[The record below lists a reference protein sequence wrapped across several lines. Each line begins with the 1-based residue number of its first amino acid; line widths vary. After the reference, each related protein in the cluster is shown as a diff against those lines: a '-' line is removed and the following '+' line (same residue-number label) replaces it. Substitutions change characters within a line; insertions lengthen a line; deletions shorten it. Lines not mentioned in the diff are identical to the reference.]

1 MSFCQLR
8 LATERPKSVLKNG
21 SSKRGT
27 CESAIHHQLDRVDV
41 RRIVGRE
48 EEHGFGNFFRLAH
61 TACGTAEE
69 KNFANLAESSA
80 EAEARG
86 PRFQMGLQTG
96 AIRVC
101 WTVCGR
107 RRGPG
112 RRAYRTWVRFS
123 PCVYPCGSYRAHATN
138 LLANVSMWPRR
149 PSART

>member
-8 LATERPKSVLKNG
+8 LATERPKFVLKNG

-101 WTVCGR
+101 GQYAAGAEVQEEEPTGR
-107 RRGPG
+107 GCVFRL
-112 RRAYRTWVRFS
+112 
-123 PCVYPCGSYRAHATN
+123 CVYPCGSYRAHATN
-138 LLANVSMWPRR
+138 LLANVSMWSRR